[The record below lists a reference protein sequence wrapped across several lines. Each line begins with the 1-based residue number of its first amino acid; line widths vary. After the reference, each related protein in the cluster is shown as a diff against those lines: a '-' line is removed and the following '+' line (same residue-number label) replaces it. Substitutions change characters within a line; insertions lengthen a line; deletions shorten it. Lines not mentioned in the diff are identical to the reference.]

1 MHRAWSLS
9 LAAELTHGHS
19 LRPQRALEAASSHL
33 SLPQVTLACIFTLVP
48 MLLQRGARLSPHQA
62 PCHSA
67 ELWGGVRR
75 CELQAGL
82 CDTAG
87 RGPALELYAQARPVL
102 HIPRAPWLI
111 PEQAC
116 TTREQRGSGPHTWK
130 MLQGQQHWPTETSIS
145 HVGQSPMNGVVTTS
159 GNKGVLVRHPVFPL
173 KYLPPNCRRQANQQ
187 SRVP

>member
-1 MHRAWSLS
+1 MSCKLDCVTPQAEVPPWSSMPRLGPS
-9 LAAELTHGHS
+9 STF
-19 LRPQRALEAASSHL
+19 PEAVA
-33 SLPQVTLACIFTLVP
+33 
-48 MLLQRGARLSPHQA
+48 
-62 PCHSA
+62 
-67 ELWGGVRR
+67 
-75 CELQAGL
+75 
-82 CDTAG
+82 D
-87 RGPALELYAQARPVL
+87 
-102 HIPRAPWLI
+102 PRAPWLI

-130 MLQGQQHWPTETSIS
+130 MLQGQQHWPTETSGS